1 MKQELLKTPYHPK
14 CVTIASR
21 DHYCI
26 NSDLRGQ
33 NLTGNA
39 LNNECRQ
46 MKEKCKF
53 NHRVNQFFRKPNKL
67 DWGPLDIEDINK
79 AGKS

>member
-1 MKQELLKTPYHPK
+1 
-14 CVTIASR
+14 
-21 DHYCI
+21 
-26 NSDLRGQ
+26 
-33 NLTGNA
+33 
-39 LNNECRQ
+39 